1 MPTCGG
7 AWPCGRMPTERRWRA
22 NWRPS
27 LAGGEGRGDG
37 LRNQNAVYPRSAE
50 GSAHVFRE
58 YATEIKI
65 VDKAAGE
72 FLEVSQTGRTD
83 LGKIAI
89 NPEEWPTL
97 QLMPLTG

>member
-1 MPTCGG
+1 MDYETRTLSILVAPKDQPTF
-7 AWPCGRMPTERRWRA
+7 
-22 NWRPS
+22 S
-27 LAGGEGRGDG
+27 
-37 LRNQNAVYPRSAE
+37 
-50 GSAHVFRE
+50 E

-65 VDKAAGE
+65 VDEAAGE

-97 QLMPLTG
+97 RDAIDRMMKECR